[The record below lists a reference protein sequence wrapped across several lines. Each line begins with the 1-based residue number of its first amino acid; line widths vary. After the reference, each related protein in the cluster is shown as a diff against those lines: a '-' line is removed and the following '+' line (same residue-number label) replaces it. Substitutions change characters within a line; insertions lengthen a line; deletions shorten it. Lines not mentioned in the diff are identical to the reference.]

1 MFLHD
6 LLHAALDGLRLIP
19 FLFVSYVIIELVE
32 HKLDVRHIAFLQR
45 SGRIGPLVSSLLGLF
60 PQCGFSAAT
69 ASLYSYGIVSR
80 GTLLAAFLATSDEML
95 PILIANRVSGRLIL
109 FILAIKALSGMLTGF
124 LVDGIENK
132 KKGTLETRCSNL
144 HIENTCK
151 YQGKHIF
158 LSALYQTIKIAVFL
172 IVVIFLVDLAVEVL
186 GFESM
191 HEFVL
196 KDSIWGPLLAGVLG
210 FVPSCAVSVVF
221 TTLCLQ
227 NCMSLGALLSGLLVG
242 SGTGILILIRTNR
255 NVKDNLVTLLLLY
268 IAGVLVG
275 LFTEIILIF

>member
-19 FLFVSYVIIELVE
+19 FLFVSYVIIEIVE
-32 HKLDVRHIAFLQR
+32 HKLDIRHIAFLQR
-45 SGRIGPLVSSLLGLF
+45 SGKIGPLVSSLLGLL

-95 PILIANRVSGRLIL
+95 PILIANRVSSSFIV
-109 FILAIKALSGMLTGF
+109 FILAIKAISGMLTGF
-124 LVDGIENK
+124 LVDSIENK
-132 KKGTLETRCSNL
+132 KKGTLQTGCSDL

-158 LSALYQTIKIAVFL
+158 LSALYQTAKIAAFL
-172 IVVIFLVDLAVEVL
+172 IVVIFLVDLAVELL
-186 GFESM
+186 GFETM
-191 HEFVL
+191 NEFVL
-196 KDSIWGPLLAGVLG
+196 KNPIWGPLLAGVLG

-221 TTLCLQ
+221 TTLYLQ
-227 NCMSLGALLSGLLVG
+227 NCMGLGALLSGLLVG
-242 SGTGILILIRTNR
+242 SGTGILILIRMNR
-255 NVKDNLVTLLLLY
+255 NVKDNFLTLLLLY
-268 IAGVLVG
+268 IAGVLIG
-275 LFTEIILIF
+275 LLTEIVLMF